1 MKLSPTPMYTYPER
15 TTFMAGLAYG
25 VIAFFTFPFL
35 SLYFSQGFDDAG
47 SLSWFEVIYHV
58 VNFLV
63 AVYIFREYL
72 KDSFMDVECN
82 LKSVLSTIAECS
94 ILILAYSIL
103 LPYFAPSFLSEYAA
117 TISHAALP
125 PMVEMEIFNMTRN
138 LILVNPVVGTGCAVL
153 LAPVTISCLYYA
165 SSFAPVCGDHPWL
178 AYPVVAIILAIPRI
192 CNALTFWPFSE
203 ELILYLT
210 QLPVHFIACA
220 AYHKT
225 DTVWAPIAVHAIV
238 NFVSCIMLLFLF

>member
-1 MKLSPTPMYTYPER
+1 MYTYPER

-35 SLYFSQGFDDAG
+35 ALYFSQGFDDAS
-47 SLSWFEVIYHV
+47 SLSWFEIVYHV
-58 VNFLV
+58 INFFV
-63 AVYIFREYL
+63 AMYIFRDYL

-82 LKSVLSTIAECS
+82 LKPFLSAVTECA

-103 LPYFAPSFLSEYAA
+103 FPRFAPSFLSEHAA
-117 TISHAALP
+117 IISSAALP
-125 PMVEMEIFNMTRN
+125 PTVEMEIFNTTRN
-138 LILVNPVVGTGCAVL
+138 LIVVNPVIGTACAVL

-165 SSFAPVCGDHPWL
+165 SSFAPVCGNRPWL
-178 AYPVVAIILAIPRI
+178 AYPAAAVALAIPRI
-192 CNALTFWPFSE
+192 CNALTFWPFEE
-203 ELILYLT
+203 ELILYLV

-220 AYHKT
+220 AYQKT

-238 NFVSCIMLLFLF
+238 NLVGSLMLLLVFKF